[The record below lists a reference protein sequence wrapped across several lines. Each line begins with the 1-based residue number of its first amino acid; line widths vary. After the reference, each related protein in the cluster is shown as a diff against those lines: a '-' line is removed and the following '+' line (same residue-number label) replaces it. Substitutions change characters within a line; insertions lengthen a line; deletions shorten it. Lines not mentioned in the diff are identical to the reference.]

1 MLDKVVKSMND
12 SDIFIGC
19 AAVSDFRPSDYS
31 DRKIK
36 KRAWK
41 ILIYLKKWRY
51 LSYVA
56 SNYPEAFVIGF
67 AAETADVNT
76 NAKKKLKSKNLNM
89 IISNDVSDKSI
100 GFDVDDNEVNVIT
113 NKETIFLKKDKK
125 IRIAREIFKII
136 ASNI

>member
-1 MLDKVVKSMND
+1 
-12 SDIFIGC
+12 
-19 AAVSDFRPSDYS
+19 
-31 DRKIK
+31 
-36 KRAWK
+36 
-41 ILIYLKKWRY
+41 
-51 LSYVA
+51 
-56 SNYPEAFVIGF
+56 
-67 AAETADVNT
+67 
-76 NAKKKLKSKNLNM
+76 M